1 MLEAVLGGVRWRVI
15 EGVSSAGYRESMISK
30 SSSVPDHENQ
40 HSPVSANQTDD
51 PRYLREERDEGHGRL
66 TILKRPPPTLK
77 LVLQQPALSSLFNT
91 LGSLLVQPGFPDYP
105 VDEGA
110 GGFILYYSDSTKRSQ
125 FRLSFEVGKNQSFD
139 FGENGLARV
148 NGRDVRA
155 GWNSLLYGSA

>member
-1 MLEAVLGGVRWRVI
+1 
-15 EGVSSAGYRESMISK
+15 MISR

-51 PRYLREERDEGHGRL
+51 PRYLREERDEGHDRL

-91 LGSLLVQPGFPDYP
+91 LRSLLVQPGFPDYP

-110 GGFILYYSDSTKRSQ
+110 GGFIFYKTNSTKRSQ
-125 FRLSFEVGKNQSFD
+125 FRLRFEMGKNQSFD
-139 FGENGLARV
+139 FEEKGLARV
-148 NGRDVRA
+148 NERGVRA
-155 GWNSLLYGSA
+155 GWNSLRYGRA